1 MSRVVI
7 YCDSTEFESLAPLK
21 TREESAGNR
30 VSFINAA
37 AFNPAQLENAD
48 KIYVHARD
56 LDRISP
62 AYLARKTEVAVIEE
76 AGSQPAS
83 RPDADPKSS
92 KVSTAEPTKPETTP
106 AKKPRK
112 AQTPGSHKPKGK
124 AK

>member
-7 YCDSTEFESLAPLK
+7 YCGEGDIESLAALK
-21 TREESAGNR
+21 ATQEAAGNR

-37 AFNPAQLENAD
+37 AFNPGQLENAD

-62 AYLARKTEVAVIEE
+62 AYLARKTEVEVIEE
-76 AGSQPAS
+76 AAGQPAS
-83 RPDADPKSS
+83 RPDADPEPS
-92 KVSTAEPTKPETTP
+92 KISTAEPAKPETKP
-106 AKKPRK
+106 AKPARK

>member
-7 YCDSTEFESLAPLK
+7 YCTTDELESLASLK
-21 TREESAGNR
+21 TAEEAAGNR

-37 AFNPAQLENAD
+37 AFSPAQLENAD

-62 AYLARKTEVAVIEE
+62 AYLARKTEVEVIEE

-83 RPDADPKSS
+83 RPDADPESS
-92 KVSTAEPTKPETTP
+92 KVSTAEPAKPETKP
-106 AKKPRK
+106 AKPARK